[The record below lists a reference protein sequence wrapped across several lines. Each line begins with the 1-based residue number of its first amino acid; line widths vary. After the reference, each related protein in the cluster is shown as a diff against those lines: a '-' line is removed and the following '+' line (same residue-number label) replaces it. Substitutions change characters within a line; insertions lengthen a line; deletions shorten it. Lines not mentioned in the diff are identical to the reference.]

1 MDITWLG
8 HASFKIKGRAA
19 SVVTDPYDEQIGLK
33 LPKVEAD
40 IVTVSHDHHDHN
52 AISKVLANPFIVSG
66 PGEYE
71 IKGVNII
78 GVSSFHDNKKG
89 QLRGSNTLYNIK
101 IENINI
107 AHLGDLGQDELTGEQ
122 VENLGNVDIVLVP
135 VGSVYTIDAS
145 TAAKIVAALE
155 PSIIIPMH
163 YYDKDSNLDLEP
175 VDKFLK
181 EMGKEEVLPIN
192 KLSITKERLPDEPQV
207 ILLEKV

>member
-1 MDITWLG
+1 MDISWLG
-8 HASFKIKGRAA
+8 HASFKIKGKAA
-19 SVVTDPYDEQIGLK
+19 TVVTDPYDDQIGLK

-40 IVTVSHDHHDHN
+40 IVTVSHDHYDHN
-52 AISKVLANPFIVSG
+52 AVSKVLANPFVVSG

-78 GVSSFHDNKKG
+78 GVFSFHDNKKG
-89 QLRGSNTLYNIK
+89 VLRGRNTLYNIK

-122 VENLGNVDIVLVP
+122 IENLGNVDIVLIP

-163 YYDKDSNLDLEP
+163 YYDKDSNLNLDP
-175 VDKFLK
+175 VEKFLK
-181 EMGKEEVLPIN
+181 EMGKEDVLPIS
-192 KLSITKERLPDEPQV
+192 KLAVTKEKLPDEPQV